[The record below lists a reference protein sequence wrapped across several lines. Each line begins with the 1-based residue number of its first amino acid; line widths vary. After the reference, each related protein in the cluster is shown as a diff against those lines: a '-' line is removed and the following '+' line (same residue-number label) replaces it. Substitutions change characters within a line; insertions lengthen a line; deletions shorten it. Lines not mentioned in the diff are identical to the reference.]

1 MASKRYASQK
11 EALAYPVLDVI
22 TGGAERGYNTK
33 EANVDQMYLTLLGY
47 GHYKRWSKKVVK
59 GYFLE
64 STPVIHFLNAMP
76 EYREAFE
83 EMTKHGEQ
91 LLSSIVKYD
100 EIRMKLVEDIKKN
113 FVDLDAN
120 FETDFIVL
128 DDRQEQLFQDLK
140 ANPDKINTLKARS
153 IEIQEEL
160 EGMSRAKALNPLR
173 KTLREELDSI
183 IEQLKLV
190 KEV

>member
-1 MASKRYASQK
+1 
-11 EALAYPVLDVI
+11 
-22 TGGAERGYNTK
+22 
-33 EANVDQMYLTLLGY
+33 MYKTHSGY
-47 GHYKRWSKKVVK
+47 GHFKRWSKNVVDR
-59 GYFLE
+59 YFLRNT
-64 STPVIHFLNAMP
+64 SVIHFLNAMP

-83 EMTKHGEQ
+83 EMTTHGEQ
-91 LLSSIVKYD
+91 VLSSIVKYD
-100 EIRMKLVEDIKKN
+100 EIRMKLIEDIKKN

-190 KEV
+190 KA

>member
-47 GHYKRWSKKVVK
+47 GHYKRWSKKVVE
-59 GYFLE
+59 GYFLR

-160 EGMSRAKALNPLR
+160 
-173 KTLREELDSI
+173 DSI